1 MSCEECHSKKGSL
14 RARVG
19 KTLCKDC
26 NMLGKYITF
35 TKTESKKRYLLTDE
49 ELGRLNEY
57 VARSP
62 YGMATY
68 YLKSQVLELACI
80 KHDSG
85 PDEVEDKI
93 IEFKRIKEEERNK
106 RRQIKQNKRKEK
118 LINELNKVGLS
129 LRGDS
134 VLCQDYIYGNDS
146 EDLEWIVSRMCQMKY
161 LFEYCNMNECK
172 NEAYEEYR
180 NIRAMGLYPDFKVF
194 ERAEDIALE
203 KYSNGKYPKVFPWL
217 KNLNI

>member
-14 RARVG
+14 RARVS
-19 KTLCKDC
+19 KILCKDC
-26 NMLGKYITF
+26 NILDKYVTF
-35 TKTESKKRYLLTDE
+35 TKTESKKRYLLTDA

-57 VARSP
+57 VAKSP

-68 YLKSQVLELACI
+68 YLKNQVLELACI
-80 KHDSG
+80 KHNSS
-85 PDEVEDKI
+85 PDEVENKI
-93 IEFKRIKEEERNK
+93 MEFKRIKEEERYR
-106 RRQIKQNKRKEK
+106 RRQIKQNKRKEI
-118 LINELNKVGLS
+118 LINELNKVGLN

-146 EDLEWIVSRMCQMKY
+146 EDLEWIVNRMCQMKY
-161 LFEYCNMNECK
+161 LFEYCHMNECK
-172 NEAYEEYR
+172 DEAYKEYR
-180 NIRAMGLYPDFKVF
+180 NIRAMGEHPDFKVF

>member
-14 RARVG
+14 RARVS
-19 KTLCKDC
+19 KILCKDC
-26 NMLGKYITF
+26 NMLDKYITV
-35 TKTESKKRYLLTDE
+35 TKTESKKKYLLTDE
-49 ELGRLNEY
+49 ELGLLNEY
-57 VARSP
+57 VAKCP

-68 YLKSQVLELACI
+68 YLKDQVLELACI
-80 KHDSG
+80 KHHSG

-93 IEFKRIKEEERNK
+93 MKIKKVKTEEREK
-106 RRQIKQNKRKEK
+106 RKQIKQNKRKEI
-118 LINELNKVGLS
+118 LINELNKFGLS

-134 VLCQDYIYGNDS
+134 VLCEDYIYGVD
-146 EDLEWIVSRMCQMKY
+146 EDLEWIVNRMCQMKY
-161 LFEYCNMNECK
+161 LFEYCNMKDCK

-180 NIRAMGLYPDFKVF
+180 SIRAMGCRPDFKVF